1 MNMSL
6 TVNLRQAGYAAGKY
20 NIKAKGFF
28 LSVLKWGNEKK
39 AFSDWSPIGYIPID
53 PAGNGGFLFPGMRAI
68 PIEATHIWAHCV
80 SHDFSSHADISVPIP
95 PKYLP
100 HFPEKEDM
108 SKTLHLSVLTD
119 FHLSVKTGAVR
130 RALSSAESEILLLI
144 GDLTND
150 GLSEQFEQFQNII
163 DQTIPEKSIFCIP
176 GNHDVLHPAK
186 TEDGKDGISNYL
198 TFREKI
204 LDKANQKGYLISKDK
219 ESLAYSVQLGFID
232 LIGLQCVISKRR
244 FLFPKGRQIQ
254 WLETHLAEQKD
265 AEWHIIMCH
274 APLLSHNPH
283 RNDSSAYLDRDEQL
297 QNLLDRTGNI
307 IFLSGHT
314 HISPNLLSDNGA
326 QNDKTGNIYLD
337 CGSVA
342 DTHME
347 GLNSLSASD
356 WKDGCIT
363 ELVLSEN
370 LVEICMKSIDTGK
383 KFPRGYYRFYKKND
397 TCSP

>member
-6 TVNLRQAGYAAGKY
+6 NVKLRQAGYAAGKF

-28 LSVLKWGNEKK
+28 LAVLQWGNGET

-53 PAGNGGFLFPGMRAI
+53 PAGNGGFLFPGRRAI
-68 PIEATHIWAHCV
+68 PKEATHVWAHCV
-80 SHDFSSHADISVPIP
+80 SHDFSSHADISVPLSA
-95 PKYLP
+95 KYLP
-100 HFPEKEDM
+100 DFPDREDI
-108 SKTLHLSVLTD
+108 SKTLHFSVLTD
-119 FHLSVKTGAVR
+119 FHLSAKTGSVR
-130 RALSSAESEILLLI
+130 RALSSAESEILLLV
-144 GDLTND
+144 GDSTND
-150 GLSEQFEQFQNII
+150 GLSGQFEQFRNII
-163 DQTIPEKSIFCIP
+163 DQTIPEKSIFCVP

-186 TEDGKDGISNYL
+186 TGDGQDGISNYL

-204 LDKANQKGYLISKDK
+204 LDKADQNGYQISRDK
-219 ESLAYSVQLGFID
+219 ESLAYSVRLDFID

-274 APLLSHNPH
+274 APLLAHNPH
-283 RNDSSAYLDRDEQL
+283 RSDGSAYLDRDEQL
-297 QNLLDRTGNI
+297 QKLLDETGNI

-314 HISPNLLSDNGA
+314 HISPNLLSDNCV
-326 QNDKTGNIYLD
+326 QDDKTGNIYLD

-347 GLNSLSASD
+347 GLNSLSAPD

-363 ELVLSEN
+363 ELGVSEDS
-370 LVEICMKSIDTGK
+370 VEICMKSIDTGK
-383 KFPRGYYRFYKKND
+383 KFPRGYYRFYKKD
-397 TCSP
+397 R